1 MRAALY
7 VRMSTDHQ
15 DDSPDVQIA
24 RGTAFCEQ
32 RGWKLDPGNIYRD
45 DAKSR
50 AEFVKRPG
58 LTRLLADAGQRW
70 DVLVLRDD
78 DRLGGDIYRTGL
90 TLMAIVDAGAQI
102 WYYSTGERARLDDPT
117 SKLMQ
122 AVKGYASEI
131 ERVKTSE
138 RTREH
143 LEHKARQGHVAGGAC
158 YGYTNVEVLGADGH
172 RSHVV
177 RKVRDDQAA
186 VVRDVFER
194 FRDGEGVRGIAKALN
209 ARGVASP
216 RAGSRGTGSW
226 APSAIW
232 TMLRRDLYRGHVVW
246 GKQRKGYRG
255 GTKVRTPM
263 AESTWVTTTDES
275 LRIIS
280 DDLWEACQ
288 ARMKITE
295 RLQPQRRAPQGRRPR
310 FLLTGLARCA
320 QCGGPIQVAS
330 GRASKNNIQKYGCG
344 WHRTRGDSVCGCS
357 LRRPVDAVDH
367 AIVEW
372 IQENVLTEK
381 VVLRA
386 LTEVRRLLAERSRV
400 ADRHAPVVQA
410 EIGRLDVEL
419 RKLGQALLGSA
430 TPPQTVLEMISER
443 ERQREHLRAE
453 LAAMTAAPVAIDLE
467 VRRLEQRA
475 RQRLSDLDGMLRR
488 SPQEARAALE
498 TILAGPL
505 TFEPIETAHGPR
517 FRIAGSAVAAHLVA
531 SPGGF
536 EPPYQG

>member
-24 RGTAFCEQ
+24 CGTAFCEE
-32 RGWKLDPGNIYRD
+32 RGWGINAIYRD

-58 LTRLLADAGQRW
+58 LIRLLADAGKRW

-158 YGYTNVEVLGADGH
+158 YGYRNVEVLGADGH

-194 FRDGEGVRGIAKALN
+194 FRGGEGVRGIAKTLN

-216 RAGSRGTGSW
+216 RAGGRGTGSW

-232 TMLRRDLYRGHVVW
+232 TMLRRELYRGQVVW
-246 GKQRKGYRG
+246 GKQRKGYRA
-255 GTKVRTPM
+255 GTKVRTPT

-275 LRIIS
+275 LRIIG

-288 ARMKITE
+288 ARMQITT
-295 RLQPQRRAPQGRRPR
+295 RLQPQRRAPHGRRPK

-320 QCGGPIQVAS
+320 ECGGPIQVAS

-357 LRRPVDAVDH
+357 LRRPVDAVDQ
-367 AIVEW
+367 AILEW
-372 IQENVLTEK
+372 FKQNVLTEK
-381 VVLRA
+381 VVLQA
-386 LTEVRRLLAERSRV
+386 LKEVRRLLAERSHA
-400 ADRHAPVVQA
+400 ADQQAPKVEA
-410 EIGRLDVEL
+410 EIRRLDDEL
-419 RKLGQALLGSA
+419 RKLGQALFGSTTA
-430 TPPQTVLEMISER
+430 PQTVLEMIAQR
-443 ERQREHLRAE
+443 ERQREQLRAE
-453 LAAMTAAPVAIDLE
+453 LTMMMAAPAAVDLE
-467 VRRLEQRA
+467 IRRLEQRA
-475 RQRLSDLDGMLRR
+475 RQRLSDLEGMLRR
-488 SPQEARAALE
+488 SPQEARVAIE
-498 TILAGPL
+498 STLAGPL
-505 TFEPIETAHGPR
+505 TFEPIDTAHGPR
-517 FRIAGSAVAAHLVA
+517 FRITGSAVAAHLAA